1 MTQPIVYVPQLPAR
15 YDPATQVWIPTIN
28 IDPAKAWGDIK
39 IMFPQTVSRM
49 ATAPLIEAMREIM
62 KEVKA
67 DDAVCAVG
75 DPALIAAAA
84 CMMTKRTGVLRL
96 LRWDRY
102 AKDYLL
108 VEVKI

>member
-1 MTQPIVYVPQLPAR
+1 MLPPTVYVPQLPAR
-15 YDPATQVWIPTIN
+15 FDVAAQVWIPTIN
-28 IDPAKAWGDIK
+28 IDPAKAWGELR

-49 ATAPLIEAMREIM
+49 ATAPLIDAMREIM
-62 KEVKA
+62 KEVTP

-102 AKDYLL
+102 TKDYLL